1 MKRNALL
8 IPFIIFL
15 VIAAA
20 LLWQLARNA
29 QGDDPTNLESALI
42 GKPVPTFRLES
53 LENPGQH
60 YQADVLTQG
69 KPVLLNVW
77 ATWCPTCRAEHQ
89 YLNQLSAEGVR
100 VVGLNYKDD
109 RQKAIVWL
117 KELGNPYAL
126 SLFDGDGM
134 LGLDLGVY
142 GAPETF
148 LIDGKGIIR
157 YRHAG
162 DLNARVWA
170 SEIKP
175 LWISTVRRL
184 RNEIFTGRIDAGDLW
199 FGACHHRRNAVQ
211 RRSAGATVPPAYR
224 AIALP

>member
-1 MKRNALL
+1 MKRNVLLLPLL
-8 IPFIIFL
+8 IFL
-15 VIAAA
+15 LIAAA

-29 QGDDPTNLESALI
+29 QGDDPAALESA
-42 GKPVPTFRLES
+42 
-53 LENPGQH
+53 
-60 YQADVLTQG
+60 LTQG

-89 YLNQLSAEGVR
+89 YLNRLAAQGIR

-109 RQKAIVWL
+109 RAKAVAWL
-117 KELGNPYAL
+117 HTLGNPYAL
-126 SLFDGDGM
+126 SLSDSDGM

-162 DLNARVWA
+162 DLNARVWE
-170 SEIKP
+170 SEMKP
-175 LWISTVRRL
+175 LWDKYSR
-184 RNEIFTGRIDAGDLW
+184 EA
-199 FGACHHRRNAVQ
+199 AQ
-211 RRSAGATVPPAYR
+211 
-224 AIALP
+224 

>member
-1 MKRNALL
+1 MKRKVLL
-8 IPFIIFL
+8 IPLIIFL
-15 VIAAA
+15 AIAAA

-29 QGDDPTNLESALI
+29 EGDDPTNLESLD
-42 GKPVPTFRLES
+42 
-53 LENPGQH
+53 NPGQF

-89 YLNQLSAEGVR
+89 YLNQLSAQGIR
-100 VVGLNYKDD
+100 VVGMNYKDD
-109 RQKAIVWL
+109 RQKAISWL

-148 LIDGKGIIR
+148 LIDGNGIIR

-162 DLNARVWA
+162 DLNPRVWEE
-170 SEIKP
+170 EIKP
-175 LWISTVRRL
+175 LWEKYSK
-184 RNEIFTGRIDAGDLW
+184 EA
-199 FGACHHRRNAVQ
+199 AQ
-211 RRSAGATVPPAYR
+211 
-224 AIALP
+224 

>member
-1 MKRNALL
+1 MPKGMIRPIWNRRS
-8 IPFIIFL
+8 
-15 VIAAA
+15 
-20 LLWQLARNA
+20 LA
-29 QGDDPTNLESALI
+29 
-42 GKPVPTFRLES
+42 S
-53 LENPGQH
+53 LCRSFVSNHWTIRQF

-89 YLNQLSAEGVR
+89 YLNQLSAQGIR
-100 VVGLNYKDD
+100 VVGMNYKDD
-109 RQKAIVWL
+109 RQKAISWL

-148 LIDGKGIIR
+148 LIDGNGIIR

-162 DLNARVWA
+162 DLNPRVWEE
-170 SEIKP
+170 EIAA
-175 LWISTVRRL
+175 VG
-184 RNEIFTGRIDAGDLW
+184 EI
-199 FGACHHRRNAVQ
+199 Q
-211 RRSAGATVPPAYR
+211 
-224 AIALP
+224 

>member
-1 MKRNALL
+1 MKRKVLL
-8 IPFIIFL
+8 IPLIIFL
-15 VIAAA
+15 AIAAA

-29 QGDDPTNLESALI
+29 EGDDPTNLESARI
-42 GKPVPTFRLES
+42 GKPVPKFRLES
-53 LENPGQH
+53 LDNPGQF

-89 YLNQLSAEGVR
+89 YLNQLSAQGIR
-100 VVGLNYKDD
+100 VVGMNYKDD
-109 RQKAIVWL
+109 RQKAISWL

-148 LIDGKGIIR
+148 LIDGNGIIR

-162 DLNARVWA
+162 DLNPRVWEE
-170 SEIKP
+170 EIKP
-175 LWISTVRRL
+175 LWEKYSK
-184 RNEIFTGRIDAGDLW
+184 EA
-199 FGACHHRRNAVQ
+199 AQ
-211 RRSAGATVPPAYR
+211 
-224 AIALP
+224 

>member
-1 MKRNALL
+1 MKRKVLL
-8 IPFIIFL
+8 IPLIIFL
-15 VIAAA
+15 AIAAA

-29 QGDDPTNLESALI
+29 EGSDPTNLESACI
-42 GKPVPTFRLES
+42 GKPVPKFRLES
-53 LENPGQH
+53 LDDPAPF

-89 YLNQLSAEGVR
+89 YLNQLSAQGIR
-100 VVGLNYKDD
+100 VVGMNYKDD
-109 RQKAIVWL
+109 RQKAISWP

-148 LIDGKGIIR
+148 LIDGNGIIR

-162 DLNARVWA
+162 DLNPRVWEE
-170 SEIKP
+170 EIKP
-175 LWISTVRRL
+175 LWEKYSK
-184 RNEIFTGRIDAGDLW
+184 EA
-199 FGACHHRRNAVQ
+199 AQ
-211 RRSAGATVPPAYR
+211 
-224 AIALP
+224 

>member
-1 MKRNALL
+1 MKRKVLL
-8 IPFIIFL
+8 IPLIIFL
-15 VIAAA
+15 AIAAA
-20 LLWQLARNA
+20 LLWQLACNA
-29 QGDDPTNLESALI
+29 EGDDPTNLESALI
-42 GKPVPTFRLES
+42 GKTVPKFRLES
-53 LENPGQH
+53 LDNPGQF

-89 YLNQLSAEGVR
+89 YLNQLSAQGIR
-100 VVGLNYKDD
+100 VVGMNYKDD
-109 RQKAIVWL
+109 RQKAISWL

-148 LIDGKGIIR
+148 LIDGNGIIR

-162 DLNARVWA
+162 DLNPRVWEE
-170 SEIKP
+170 EIKP
-175 LWISTVRRL
+175 LWEKYSK
-184 RNEIFTGRIDAGDLW
+184 EA
-199 FGACHHRRNAVQ
+199 AQ
-211 RRSAGATVPPAYR
+211 
-224 AIALP
+224 

>member
-15 VIAAA
+15 IIAAA

-29 QGDDPTNLESALI
+29 QGDDPTNLESVLI

-89 YLNQLSAEGVR
+89 YLNQLSAQGVR

-117 KELGNPYAL
+117 KELGNPYSL

-162 DLNARVWA
+162 DLNARVWE

-175 LWISTVRRL
+175 LWDKYSK
-184 RNEIFTGRIDAGDLW
+184 EA
-199 FGACHHRRNAVQ
+199 AQ
-211 RRSAGATVPPAYR
+211 
-224 AIALP
+224 

>member
-1 MKRNALL
+1 MKRKVLL
-8 IPFIIFL
+8 IPLIIFL
-15 VIAAA
+15 AIAAA

-29 QGDDPTNLESALI
+29 EGDDPTTLESALI
-42 GKPVPTFRLES
+42 GKPVPKFRLES
-53 LENPGQH
+53 LDNPGQF

-89 YLNQLSAEGVR
+89 YLNQLSAQGIR
-100 VVGLNYKDD
+100 VVGMNYKDD
-109 RQKAIVWL
+109 RQKAICWL

-148 LIDGKGIIR
+148 LIDGNGIIR

-162 DLNARVWA
+162 DLNHRVCEE
-170 SEIKP
+170 EI
-175 LWISTVRRL
+175 
-184 RNEIFTGRIDAGDLW
+184 
-199 FGACHHRRNAVQ
+199 
-211 RRSAGATVPPAYR
+211 
-224 AIALP
+224 

>member
-1 MKRNALL
+1 MKRKVLL
-8 IPFIIFL
+8 IPLIIFL
-15 VIAAA
+15 AIAAA

-29 QGDDPTNLESALI
+29 EGDDPTNLESAFI
-42 GKPVPTFRLES
+42 GKPVPKFRLES
-53 LENPGQH
+53 LDNPGQF

-89 YLNQLSAEGVR
+89 YLNQLSAQGIR
-100 VVGLNYKDD
+100 VVGMNYKDD
-109 RQKAIVWL
+109 RQKAISWL

-148 LIDGKGIIR
+148 LIDGNGIIR

-162 DLNARVWA
+162 DLNPRVWEE
-170 SEIKP
+170 EIKP
-175 LWISTVRRL
+175 LWEKYSK
-184 RNEIFTGRIDAGDLW
+184 EA
-199 FGACHHRRNAVQ
+199 AQ
-211 RRSAGATVPPAYR
+211 
-224 AIALP
+224 